1 MTSIEQLPRTLLPA
15 GASVVPQP
23 RALGRGEEAPAWKPS
38 AEKVADWSSDAW
50 IAHLFAELGTPM
62 TIARNGEL
70 YGEDQPVES
79 VYRVESGIIRTCKIL
94 NDGRRQIDGFY
105 VAGDIVG
112 LEMRGRHVYYAEA
125 ISRATVR
132 AVRLRTLRARM
143 EAGGAVSTG
152 LWDMAA
158 RELHRSQEHNLLL
171 GRRSAQE
178 RVACFLLSM
187 AERLADPCVPEKG
200 AQTIDLPMSRQDMAD
215 YLGLTIET
223 VSRTFT
229 QLEAAGVIAL
239 ASARRVR
246 LCNRA
251 ALRDMHG

>member
-1 MTSIEQLPRTLLPA
+1 MSSIQEMPRTSLSGATSVASPA
-15 GASVVPQP
+15 RGHGRTEDGAFWQP
-23 RALGRGEEAPAWKPS
+23 AVDRA
-38 AEKVADWSSDAW
+38 ADWSSDAW
-50 IAHLFAELGTPM
+50 IANLFVELGTPLAV
-62 TIARNGEL
+62 ARNGEL
-70 YGEDQPVES
+70 YAEDHPVES
-79 VYRVESGIIRTCKIL
+79 VYRVESGVIRTCKIL
-94 NDGRRQIDGFY
+94 NDGRRQIGGFY

-112 LEMRGRHVYYAEA
+112 LEMRGRHAYYAEA

-132 AVRLRTLRARM
+132 AVRLRILRSRM
-143 EAGGAVSTG
+143 EMGGGMSSA
-152 LWDMAA
+152 LWEMTA

-187 AERLADPCVPEKG
+187 ADRLQGACMAEKG
-200 AQTIDLPMSRQDMAD
+200 APTIDLPMSRQDMAD
-215 YLGLTIET
+215 FLGLTIET

-239 ASARRVR
+239 SSARKVR

>member
-1 MTSIEQLPRTLLPA
+1 MSSIQHLPRAVAAAGSPLLA
-15 GASVVPQP
+15 SRHDANRAEDGA
-23 RALGRGEEAPAWKPS
+23 AWKPVVD
-38 AEKVADWSSDAW
+38 KVADRSSETW
-50 IAHLFAELGTPM
+50 ISHLFAEVGSPLTV
-62 TIARNGEL
+62 ARNGEL
-70 YGEDQPVES
+70 YAEDQLVES
-79 VYRVESGIIRTCKIL
+79 VYRVESGVIRTCKIL

-112 LEMRGRHVYYAEA
+112 LEMRDRHAYYAEA
-125 ISRATVR
+125 LTRTTVR
-132 AVRLRTLRARM
+132 AVRLRTLRSRM
-143 EAGGAVSTG
+143 EMGGGMSCA
-152 LWDMAA
+152 LWEMTA

-187 AERLADPCVPEKG
+187 ANRLADPRAADKG
-200 AQTIDLPMSRQDMAD
+200 APVIDLPMSRQDMAD

-229 QLEAAGVIAL
+229 QLEATGIIAL
-239 ASARRVR
+239 SSARKVQ

-251 ALRDMHG
+251 ALLDMHG